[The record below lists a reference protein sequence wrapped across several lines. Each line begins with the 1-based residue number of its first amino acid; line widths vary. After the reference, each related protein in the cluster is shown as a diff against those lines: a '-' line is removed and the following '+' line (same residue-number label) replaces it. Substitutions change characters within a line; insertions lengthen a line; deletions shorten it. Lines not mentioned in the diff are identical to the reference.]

1 MPTGLHAVEWAVKG
15 VELGAGEI
23 LLTSMDRDGTKEG
36 YDLRLTRMVAEAVG
50 VPVIASGGAG
60 RMEHFLGGLPGRGR
74 GRLGRKRLPLWRD
87 PHSQA

>member
-50 VPVIASGGAG
+50 S
-60 RMEHFLGGLPGRGR
+60 R
-74 GRLGRKRLPLWRD
+74 
-87 PHSQA
+87 